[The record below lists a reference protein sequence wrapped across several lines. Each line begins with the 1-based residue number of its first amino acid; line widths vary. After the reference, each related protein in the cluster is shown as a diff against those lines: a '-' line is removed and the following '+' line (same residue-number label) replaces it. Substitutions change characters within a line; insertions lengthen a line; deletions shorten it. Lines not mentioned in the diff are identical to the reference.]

1 MPTPQGI
8 PESTSPAEG
17 LSTSESLATSE
28 SAAARSER
36 PSSEETQVKISIGS
50 RYDHIDL
57 IQIVVDDALA
67 RLGLDDDARHW
78 VGIAIREAVANA
90 IKHGNRQDP
99 AKEVDVELAVAGQEA
114 VIRVHDRGEGF
125 EPENV
130 ADPLTAENRMRTSGR
145 GIFYMKSFMDD
156 IQYLPRPEG
165 GTMVVMR
172 KRLSAGTPSA

>member
-1 MPTPQGI
+1 MPTSQGI
-8 PESTSPAEG
+8 PESPAPAG
-17 LSTSESLATSE
+17 AASADATAQPPE
-28 SAAARSER
+28 Q
-36 PSSEETQVKISIGS
+36 TQVKISIGS

-57 IQIVVDDALA
+57 IQIVVDDALS

-90 IKHGNRQDP
+90 IKHGNKQDP
-99 AKEVDVELAVAGQEA
+99 DKEVDVELAVAGDEA
-114 VIRVHDRGEGF
+114 VIRVHDRGAGF
-125 EPENV
+125 EPAEV
-130 ADPLTAENRMRTSGR
+130 ADPLTAENRLRPNGR

-172 KRLSAGTPSA
+172 KRLKSAAPTA

>member
-1 MPTPQGI
+1 MPTPEAI
-8 PESTSPAEG
+8 PESASPAEQ
-17 LSTSESLATSE
+17 
-28 SAAARSER
+28 
-36 PSSEETQVKISIGS
+36 TQVKISIGS

-99 AKEVDVELAVAGQEA
+99 SKEVDVELAVAGDQA

-125 EPENV
+125 DLDAV
-130 ADPLTAENRMRTSGR
+130 ADPLTAENRLRPNGR
-145 GIFYMKSFMDD
+145 GIFYMKSFMDE
-156 IQYLPRPEG
+156 IQYFPRPEG
-165 GTMVVMR
+165 GTVVVMR
-172 KRLSAGTPSA
+172 KRLKAGEPNA